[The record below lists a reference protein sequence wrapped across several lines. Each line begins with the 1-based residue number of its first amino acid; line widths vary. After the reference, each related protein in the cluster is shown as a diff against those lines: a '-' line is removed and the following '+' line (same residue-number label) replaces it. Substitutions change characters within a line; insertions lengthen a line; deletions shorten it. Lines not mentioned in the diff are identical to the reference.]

1 MSIVCLWVLSIY
13 ECASLNA
20 SVYNEGEESYRG
32 LTDFPKTPNLLI
44 IDEETKLQADVLAI
58 TLFGSSFKGM
68 FINLDPL
75 ELLIFS

>member
-1 MSIVCLWVLSIY
+1 MLSVY
-13 ECASLNA
+13 ECASWNA
-20 SVYNEGEESYRG
+20 SVSNEGEDSCRG

-44 IDEETKLQADVLAI
+44 IDEETKLQADVFAI

-75 ELLIFS
+75 ELLSLS

>member
-1 MSIVCLWVLSIY
+1 MLLIY
-13 ECASLNA
+13 ECASLNGF
-20 SVYNEGEESYRG
+20 VYNEGEESCRG

-44 IDEETKLQADVLAI
+44 IDEETKLQTDVFTS

-75 ELLIFS
+75 ELLILS